1 VITRIGARKR
11 NYVTKSNDIDPWLG
25 GDNDAEGDK
34 KAEPK
39 ATSKAKPAA
48 KATSKA
54 KPAAIAKS
62 KVKPAAKAKSKPKSA
77 AKAKSKAKPAA
88 KAKSKPKSAA
98 KADLEPEV
106 TSEAAVTPEPEVT
119 PAAEVTPDP
128 EATVSD
134 TPVTETVEDQ
144 VDESESES
152 KSETDSDAPKAKTKY
167 VPTTVPIR
175 TRTRGESLETYGS
188 NRSGRDGVYTRR
200 SEAKFVPS
208 EPKFY
213 VAPKDPN
220 VPEEPEFGFPEVPE
234 NTQRLFIA
242 IEVPRTVKRDLVE
255 LSQSF
260 RPREHERV
268 RWIEEEAMHL
278 TLKFLGDTPIDKIPD
293 IKIALKRA
301 AESSGRFSIKIGR
314 TGCFPSFVDPRICWV
329 GFTGEL
335 RRLEQLQGRVEGGM
349 VALKL
354 ESDNR
359 KFRAHITVGRTR
371 PGVRGRFAEDIGY
384 SWQHAP
390 LRSTGT
396 SVPVN
401 AVALYR
407 SHIDDYGD
415 TQYEQLANY
424 ELG

>member
-1 VITRIGARKR
+1 M
-11 NYVTKSNDIDPWLG
+11 TKSNDIDPWLG

-62 KVKPAAKAKSKPKSA
+62 KVKPAAKAKSK
-77 AKAKSKAKPAA
+77 AKPAAKA

-144 VDESESES
+144 VDESESE
-152 KSETDSDAPKAKTKY
+152 SETDSDAPKAKTKY

>member
-1 VITRIGARKR
+1 MITRIGARKR

-62 KVKPAAKAKSKPKSA
+62 KV
-77 AKAKSKAKPAA
+77 KPAA

>member
-1 VITRIGARKR
+1 MITRIGARKR

-77 AKAKSKAKPAA
+77 AKA
-88 KAKSKPKSAA
+88 
-98 KADLEPEV
+98 DLEPEV

-144 VDESESES
+144 VDESESE
-152 KSETDSDAPKAKTKY
+152 SETDSDAPKAKTKY

>member
-1 VITRIGARKR
+1 M
-11 NYVTKSNDIDPWLG
+11 TKSNDIDPWLG

-62 KVKPAAKAKSKPKSA
+62 KVKPAAKAKSK
-77 AKAKSKAKPAA
+77 AKPAA
-88 KAKSKPKSAA
+88 KAKAKSKPKPAA

-144 VDESESES
+144 VDESESE
-152 KSETDSDAPKAKTKY
+152 SETDSDAPKAKTKY

>member
-1 VITRIGARKR
+1 M
-11 NYVTKSNDIDPWLG
+11 TKSNDIDPWLG

-62 KVKPAAKAKSKPKSA
+62 KVKPA

>member
-1 VITRIGARKR
+1 M
-11 NYVTKSNDIDPWLG
+11 TKSNDIDPWLG

-62 KVKPAAKAKSKPKSA
+62 KV
-77 AKAKSKAKPAA
+77 KPAA

-144 VDESESES
+144 VDESESE
-152 KSETDSDAPKAKTKY
+152 SETDSDAPKAKTKY

>member
-1 VITRIGARKR
+1 M
-11 NYVTKSNDIDPWLG
+11 TKSNEIHPWLG

-48 KATSKA
+48 KSTSKAKPAAKATSKA

-62 KVKPAAKAKSKPKSA
+62 KVKPA

-354 ESDNR
+354 ESDDR

>member
-1 VITRIGARKR
+1 M
-11 NYVTKSNDIDPWLG
+11 TKSNDIDPWLG

-62 KVKPAAKAKSKPKSA
+62 KV
-77 AKAKSKAKPAA
+77 KPAA

>member
-62 KVKPAAKAKSKPKSA
+62 KVKPA

>member
-1 VITRIGARKR
+1 M
-11 NYVTKSNDIDPWLG
+11 TKSNDIDPWLG

-62 KVKPAAKAKSKPKSA
+62 KVKPAAKAKSK
-77 AKAKSKAKPAA
+77 AKPAAKA

-152 KSETDSDAPKAKTKY
+152 ESESETDSDAPKAKTKY

>member
-1 VITRIGARKR
+1 M
-11 NYVTKSNDIDPWLG
+11 TKSNDIDPWLG

-62 KVKPAAKAKSKPKSA
+62 KVKPAAKAKSKPKPA

-144 VDESESES
+144 VDESE
-152 KSETDSDAPKAKTKY
+152 SETDSDAPKAKTKY

>member
-62 KVKPAAKAKSKPKSA
+62 KVKPAAKAKSK
-77 AKAKSKAKPAA
+77 AKPAAKA

-144 VDESESES
+144 VDESESE
-152 KSETDSDAPKAKTKY
+152 SETDSDAPKAKTKY

>member
-1 VITRIGARKR
+1 
-11 NYVTKSNDIDPWLG
+11 VTKSNDIDPWLG

-62 KVKPAAKAKSKPKSA
+62 KVKPAAKAKSK
-77 AKAKSKAKPAA
+77 AKPAAKA

-144 VDESESES
+144 VDESESE
-152 KSETDSDAPKAKTKY
+152 SETDSDAPKAKTKY